1 MGGVVIDGLLDGVAQ
16 HELIEL
22 LQEQAVF
29 ERVRVIPVSAAVGQS
44 GQFRQIVIPG
54 VMTESADLVFRGS

>member
-1 MGGVVIDGLLDGVAQ
+1 MAQ

-54 VMTESADLVFRGS
+54 VMTESADLVLPGS